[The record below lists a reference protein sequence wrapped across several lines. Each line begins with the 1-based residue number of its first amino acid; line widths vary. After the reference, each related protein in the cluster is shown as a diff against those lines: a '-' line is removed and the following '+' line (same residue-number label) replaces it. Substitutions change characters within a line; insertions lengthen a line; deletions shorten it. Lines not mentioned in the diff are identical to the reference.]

1 MVVDASRSVSTRGRH
16 VTASSAPPTPVLPPA
31 PAPAADSRSQDSG
44 SGPESGAPSVS
55 RPGLHPSSNLAPRE
69 ASTALGG
76 APSTGPPPPPLARP
90 DSEEQ
95 AGPPCPST
103 ARSSAPRP
111 VQPSSGPRPGA
122 RPAADVD
129 EAEVACRHAGFRT
142 PEDLWLLYR
151 LGVEGGYPEKPL
163 FPSQARKFC
172 EVLNRVAGQAAE
184 RDSFVGHMLIFLLP
198 KLGLMPYLLTKDRD
212 AAWRRFRAYPGPQLE
227 DLLAR
232 AGGLGGPEGLRQRY
246 TRQATA
252 LTGVPGANPPG
263 GNPAT
268 GGLPGS
274 DAAALEECP
283 VEEDEILGPGRD
295 ALSLSRMRSRVRTI
309 HHGVQRGLLHQSAR
323 LVLHPDEAAVAANP
337 AVVERLRALHPEG
350 EPGLVAFPAAGRT
363 PVPETDAEALRAA
376 AHSMKP
382 GTSPGLSGWTV
393 SLIRTALCADG
404 MVTYLLR
411 QLTAM
416 KRNEAGGWRLYCAS
430 RLTALSKPS
439 GGVRPIAVGEVP
451 YRLLM
456 RTVLC
461 TYGERV
467 RTGLLPTQYGVGT
480 PGGTEPVIRAVEH
493 VYQGELQEYQQVT
506 ALDFSNAYNTLRRRS
521 IGEAMRRWYGPL
533 YRLTRWAYG
542 QAAPLVVAGP
552 REGNREERATVEL
565 FSSEG
570 VRQGDPLAPLLF
582 SAGIRPYLEELQGA
596 LGPEHLVLA
605 YLDDVFILSKAEGDV
620 VQVAERVAAESG
632 NGLRLNVAKS
642 HVYTREQLAAE
653 GMPILGTV
661 VGGEGARRAHAE
673 KIAAE
678 LASGVERLLQ
688 LTELPRQDVLLLLV
702 QCIQQKHRHLQRQL
716 DGTGLAWF
724 WDAMDQTLQR
734 GILRLRG
741 DPEDAEVDALSRE
754 LITLPDRLGG
764 LGVASYAE
772 CQGPA
777 RATMQETADEVL
789 RLSGVLPLY
798 PARPSRGTR
807 TGDAGRA
814 QAHPDR
820 PPSGDGQASTEGPT
834 GDIHERPGGTR
845 EPELPRGQQGTRG
858 WSPDRRPST
867 EGPTGDIHEQ
877 PGGAHES
884 DQARE
889 PPGTPAETPGQR
901 PSADGQAPTAE
912 PTGNRQELP
921 GGTHESDMPRE
932 QQWAPAEDPAQLP
945 STEGLTGAIHE
956 EPGGTQ
962 EAEPPREQQGSPE
975 RDPGQGTSALGPTDD
990 IHERAGGMRGA
1001 DEPRERARIQS
1012 QRARCNALFEAR
1024 HARLLDQVPTD
1035 VGVAILEHGE
1045 ELGRR
1050 YLRTI
1055 PFQPSL
1061 ELEDRVVIGALRQR
1075 TFQMGGL
1082 PEGRRNLAPT
1092 VCVPHGRCEKC
1103 GAHDVSAVHGD
1114 ACRAVDH
1121 RRVIRL
1127 HDAVTGLLGRY
1138 LKAIPGA
1145 RVTQEAVLPVG
1156 ERRLDLCAR
1165 GWAAPNGTAAG
1176 YDVTV
1181 VSGRR
1186 GPAEE
1191 SETHSDVHS
1200 ALDSGARRA
1209 LAAERSAGAGGAVA
1223 PRQVA
1228 GDAAGTGDGLARA
1241 RHVLET
1247 RLDAREHHKRVR
1259 YRDVAG
1265 FAPLVLSMGGAMG
1278 RTFERHWASWKERTS
1293 GMSMLARQL
1302 SVLLIRERIT
1312 RYTF

>member
-1 MVVDASRSVSTRGRH
+1 MTRRRRS
-16 VTASSAPPTPVLPPA
+16 P
-31 PAPAADSRSQDSG
+31 
-44 SGPESGAPSVS
+44 
-55 RPGLHPSSNLAPRE
+55 
-69 ASTALGG
+69 
-76 APSTGPPPPPLARP
+76 
-90 DSEEQ
+90 
-95 AGPPCPST
+95 
-103 ARSSAPRP
+103 
-111 VQPSSGPRPGA
+111 
-122 RPAADVD
+122 
-129 EAEVACRHAGFRT
+129 
-142 PEDLWLLYR
+142 
-151 LGVEGGYPEKPL
+151 
-163 FPSQARKFC
+163 
-172 EVLNRVAGQAAE
+172 
-184 RDSFVGHMLIFLLP
+184 
-198 KLGLMPYLLTKDRD
+198 
-212 AAWRRFRAYPGPQLE
+212 
-227 DLLAR
+227 
-232 AGGLGGPEGLRQRY
+232 
-246 TRQATA
+246 
-252 LTGVPGANPPG
+252 
-263 GNPAT
+263 
-268 GGLPGS
+268 
-274 DAAALEECP
+274 P
-283 VEEDEILGPGRD
+283 VEEDEILGPVPRVGPGTD
-295 ALSLSRMRSRVRTI
+295 ALSVARMRTRVRAI

-323 LVLHPDEAAVAANP
+323 LVLRPDEAAVAANP
-337 AVVERLRALHPEG
+337 AVVERLRVLHPEG
-350 EPGLVAFPAAGRT
+350 ELGLAAFPAAGRS
-363 PVPETDAEALRAA
+363 PAPETDAEALRAA

-393 SLIRTALCADG
+393 SLVRSALGADG
-404 MVTYLLR
+404 MVSYLLR

-430 RLTALSKPS
+430 RLTALSKPG

-456 RTVLC
+456 RTALY

-467 RTGLLPTQYGVGT
+467 RSGLLPTQYGVGT

-493 VYQGELQEYQQVT
+493 VYQGELQHYQQVT
-506 ALDFSNAYNTLRRRS
+506 ALDFSNAYNTLRRRC

-552 REGNREERATVEL
+552 REPDGEERATVEL
-565 FSSEG
+565 HSSEG

-582 SAGIRPYLEELQGA
+582 SAGIRPYLEQLKAA

-642 HVYTREQLAAE
+642 HVYTREQLTAE

-764 LGVASYAE
+764 LGLASYAE

-814 QAHPDR
+814 RAHPDR

-932 QQWAPAEDPAQLP
+932 QQRAPEEDPAQLP
-945 STEGLTGAIHE
+945 STEGPTGAIHE

-962 EAEPPREQQGSPE
+962 EAEPPREQEGSPE

-990 IHERAGGMRGA
+990 IHERAGGMRGV
-1001 DEPRERARIQS
+1001 DVPRERARIQS

-1082 PEGRRNLAPT
+1082 PEGRRDLAPT

-1103 GAHDVSAVHGD
+1103 GAHDVTAVHGD

-1127 HDAVTGLLGRY
+1127 HNAVTDLLGRY

-1223 PRQVA
+1223 PRHVA

-1265 FAPLVLSMGGAMG
+1265 FAPLVVSMGGAMG

-1293 GMSMLARQL
+1293 GMSLLARQL

>member
-1 MVVDASRSVSTRGRH
+1 M
-16 VTASSAPPTPVLPPA
+16 
-31 PAPAADSRSQDSG
+31 
-44 SGPESGAPSVS
+44 
-55 RPGLHPSSNLAPRE
+55 
-69 ASTALGG
+69 
-76 APSTGPPPPPLARP
+76 
-90 DSEEQ
+90 
-95 AGPPCPST
+95 
-103 ARSSAPRP
+103 
-111 VQPSSGPRPGA
+111 
-122 RPAADVD
+122 
-129 EAEVACRHAGFRT
+129 
-142 PEDLWLLYR
+142 
-151 LGVEGGYPEKPL
+151 
-163 FPSQARKFC
+163 
-172 EVLNRVAGQAAE
+172 
-184 RDSFVGHMLIFLLP
+184 
-198 KLGLMPYLLTKDRD
+198 
-212 AAWRRFRAYPGPQLE
+212 
-227 DLLAR
+227 
-232 AGGLGGPEGLRQRY
+232 
-246 TRQATA
+246 
-252 LTGVPGANPPG
+252 
-263 GNPAT
+263 
-268 GGLPGS
+268 
-274 DAAALEECP
+274 
-283 VEEDEILGPGRD
+283 EEDEILGPVPRVGPGTD
-295 ALSLSRMRSRVRTI
+295 ALSVARMRTRVRAI

-323 LVLHPDEAAVAANP
+323 LVLRPDEAAVAANP
-337 AVVERLRALHPEG
+337 AVVERLRVLHPEG
-350 EPGLVAFPAAGRT
+350 ELGLAAFPAAGRS
-363 PVPETDAEALRAA
+363 PAPETDAEALRAA

-393 SLIRTALCADG
+393 SLIRSALGADG
-404 MVTYLLR
+404 MVSYLLR

-430 RLTALSKPS
+430 RLTALSKPG

-456 RTVLC
+456 RTALY

-467 RTGLLPTQYGVGT
+467 RSGLLPTQYGVGT

-493 VYQGELQEYQQVT
+493 VYQGELQHYQQVT
-506 ALDFSNAYNTLRRRS
+506 ALDFSNAYNTLRRRC

-552 REGNREERATVEL
+552 REPDGEERATVEL
-565 FSSEG
+565 HSSEG

-582 SAGIRPYLEELQGA
+582 SAGIRPYLEQLKAA

-867 EGPTGDIHEQ
+867 EGPTGDTHEQ
-877 PGGAHES
+877 PGGIGES
-884 DQARE
+884 DQAPTEGRTGDIHERPGGAPESDQAQE
-889 PPGTPAETPGQR
+889 PPGTPEETPGQR

-932 QQWAPAEDPAQLP
+932 QQRAPEEDPAQLP
-945 STEGLTGAIHE
+945 STEGPTGAIHE

-990 IHERAGGMRGA
+990 IHERAGGMRGV
-1001 DEPRERARIQS
+1001 DVPRERARIQS

-1103 GAHDVSAVHGD
+1103 GAHDVTAVHGD

-1127 HDAVTGLLGRY
+1127 HNAVTDLLGRY

-1191 SETHSDVHS
+1191 SVTHSDVHR

-1223 PRQVA
+1223 PRHVA

-1265 FAPLVLSMGGAMG
+1265 FAPLVVSMGGAMG
-1278 RTFERHWASWKERTS
+1278 RTFERHWASWKERSS
-1293 GMSMLARQL
+1293 GMSLLARQL